1 MLVRTAKR
9 ITLPK
14 FLAFPS
20 FKRILTKVLGG
31 GDCEQEG
38 GYTGR
43 RQRHFMMIE
52 ATEGGG
58 GSSLDLLDVLI
69 MCGSDFPM
77 LPVQAYGRNSTK
89 AEF

>member
-9 ITLPK
+9 ITLPT

-20 FKRILTKVLGG
+20 FNWILNEVLGG

-43 RQRHFMMIE
+43 RQWRFATIE
-52 ATEGGG
+52 AMEGGG
-58 GSSLDLLDVLI
+58 GSSVDLLDVLT
-69 MCGSDFPM
+69 MCGSDFP
-77 LPVQAYGRNSTK
+77 
-89 AEF
+89 